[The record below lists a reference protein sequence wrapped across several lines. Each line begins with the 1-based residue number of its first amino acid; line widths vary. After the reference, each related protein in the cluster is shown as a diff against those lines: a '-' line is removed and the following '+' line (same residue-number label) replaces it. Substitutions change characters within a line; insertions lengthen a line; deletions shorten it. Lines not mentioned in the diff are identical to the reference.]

1 MKPMKY
7 SKPLLFIALGLFGVY
22 TIEFGV
28 VGILPVIIERFHI
41 TAAQAG
47 FLVSSFALII
57 ALFGPFMV
65 LLMSR
70 FNRKRIMTMSLFVFA
85 ITSLLSAYTSNFYLL
100 VILRIIPALFHP
112 VYFSLAFVAATA
124 LYPPE
129 KATQASAKAFLGTS
143 MGMVLG
149 IPITAYI
156 ANQFSYEASFWF
168 TAVANGLAGIGILFM
183 LPDTPQAE
191 MFSYRKQL
199 GILRKVSLWLNIG
212 AATFIFAAMFSVYSY
227 SAEYLGQNTGMSSK
241 VISFLLII
249 FGIGGM
255 LGNLLAGKL
264 MGLHKVRTALF
275 HPVVLGGTYLLLY
288 GISSSFIPTLFIIIV
303 WGAVHTSGLIVAQ
316 IWVIDEAKEAPAFA
330 NSLYIS
336 FINLGVSLG
345 SLAGGWFIARAG
357 IHGTLWSGLLFAML
371 AMICIGSKLIYPR
384 ILRKYKG
391 LDVQS

>member
-85 ITSLLSAYTSNFYLL
+85 ITSLLSAYTFNFYLL
-100 VILRIIPALFHP
+100 VILRIIPALFHS

-168 TAVANGLAGIGILFM
+168 TAVANGIAGIGILFM

-303 WGAVHTSGLIVAQ
+303 WGGVHTSGLIVAQ

-371 AMICIGSKLIYPR
+371 AMVCIGSKLIYPR